1 MVAQRF
7 CFSPPRS
14 FHRVFAT
21 RPAVLNPRTIKRI
34 RQMTEALDIRVTGA
48 SFAHVGKSLNPPVSR
63 QRAWKIVTTAIRE
76 AEAAEQKLKREGL
89 AHFRLLTV
97 YRLERQIRALDAKLP
112 DVNAARMLLKISTMV
127 SRLNGL
133 E

>member
-1 MVAQRF
+1 MRQK
-7 CFSPPRS
+7 C
-14 FHRVFAT
+14 
-21 RPAVLNPRTIKRI
+21 NPQTIKRI
-34 RQMTEALDIRVTGA
+34 RQALHIRATGA

-63 QRAWKIVTTAIRE
+63 QRAWRIITTATRE

-112 DVNAARMLLKISTMV
+112 DVNAARMLLSISTMI
-127 SRLNGL
+127 SRIHGL

>member
-1 MVAQRF
+1 MRQK
-7 CFSPPRS
+7 C
-14 FHRVFAT
+14 
-21 RPAVLNPRTIKRI
+21 NPQTIKRI
-34 RQMTEALDIRVTGA
+34 RQTPEALHIRATGA

-63 QRAWKIVTTAIRE
+63 QRAWKIVTTATRE
-76 AEAAEQKLKREGL
+76 AEAAEQKLKMEGL
-89 AHFRLLTV
+89 AYFRLLTV

>member
-1 MVAQRF
+1 MRQK
-7 CFSPPRS
+7 C
-14 FHRVFAT
+14 
-21 RPAVLNPRTIKRI
+21 NPQTIKRI
-34 RQMTEALDIRVTGA
+34 RQMTDALHIRATGA

-63 QRAWKIVTTAIRE
+63 QRAWKIVTTATRE

>member
-1 MVAQRF
+1 MRQK
-7 CFSPPRS
+7 C
-14 FHRVFAT
+14 
-21 RPAVLNPRTIKRI
+21 NPQTVKRI
-34 RQMTEALDIRVTGA
+34 RQMTEALHIRATGV
-48 SFAHVGKSLNPPVSR
+48 SFALVGKSLNPPVSR
-63 QRAWKIVTTAIRE
+63 QRAWKIVTTALTE

-112 DVNAARMLLKISTMV
+112 DVNAARMLWKISTMV
-127 SRLNGL
+127 SRLDGL

>member
-1 MVAQRF
+1 
-7 CFSPPRS
+7 
-14 FHRVFAT
+14 
-21 RPAVLNPRTIKRI
+21 
-34 RQMTEALDIRVTGA
+34 MTEALHIRATGV
-48 SFAHVGKSLNPPVSR
+48 SFALVGKSLDPPVSR
-63 QRAWKIVTTAIRE
+63 QRAWKIVTTAHRD
-76 AEAAEQKLKREGL
+76 AKAAEQKLKMEGL

-97 YRLERQIRALDAKLP
+97 YRLEQQIRALDAKLP